1 MIKAL
6 NRGNVGVNPLMRI
19 LFFNYEYPPLG
30 GGAANATAYILREFS
45 QIPDLEVDLVTS
57 ATGEKYEQEKI
68 GEKIKIHKLPIGKN
82 EKNLHF
88 QSQKD
93 LLVYAWKAY
102 FFSKKLI
109 REKHYDLTHSFF
121 TVPCGFVSLLLKRKY
136 KLPYVVSLRGS
147 DVPGYS
153 ERFSFLYNLLTP
165 LIRHI
170 WKKSAVVV
178 PNSEGLREL
187 ALKTNSK
194 QAMKIIY
201 NGIDIDHFCPKP
213 EARLAGKFII
223 TTGAS
228 RVTVRK
234 GISYLVE
241 AVARIS
247 SRYPETYLKIM
258 GDGDDKENMEMLAK
272 ELKMDKNIKF
282 LGRIPR
288 EKTAPYYQEASAFV
302 LPSLNEGMSN
312 AMLEALASGLPLIAT
327 DTGGSQELIKDG
339 GNGFIVQMK
348 DSASIA
354 EKLEKLINNPDLVKS
369 MGAKSR
375 KIAEGMSWNNVARS
389 YNELYKAIQD
399 NKFYNF

>member
-1 MIKAL
+1 MLYVSGYMK
-6 NRGNVGVNPLMRI
+6 V

-45 QIPDLEVDLVTS
+45 RIPDLEVDLVTS
-57 ATGEKYEQEKI
+57 ATGAKYELEKI

-102 FFSKKLI
+102 FFSQKLI
-109 REKHYDLTHSFF
+109 REKRYDLTHSFF

-153 ERFSFLYNLLTP
+153 ERFSFLYNFLTP
-165 LIRHI
+165 LIRYV
-170 WKKSAVVV
+170 WKKSAAVVS
-178 PNSEGLREL
+178 NSKGLKEL
-187 ALKTNSK
+187 ALQTNSK
-194 QAMKIIY
+194 QAMEIIY

-213 EARLAGKFII
+213 EARPAGKFII

-234 GISYLVE
+234 GISYLIE
-241 AVARIS
+241 AMVKVGS
-247 SRYPETYLKIM
+247 HYPETCLKIM
-258 GDGDDKENMEMLAK
+258 GDGDDKENMEALAK
-272 ELKMDKNIKF
+272 ELKMDKNIEF

-288 EKTAPYYQEASAFV
+288 EETAPYYQEASVFV

-327 DTGGSQELIKDG
+327 DTGGSQELIKDRE
-339 GNGFIVQMK
+339 NGFIVKMK
-348 DSASIA
+348 DSEDIA
-354 EKLEKLINNPDLVKS
+354 EKLEKLINNPTLVKS
-369 MGAKSR
+369 MGEASR

-399 NKFYNF
+399 NKIL